1 MERWNNPVRT
11 RLLSSVGPNSP
22 NWLHSGDLG
31 LASSVAN
38 SKVLVNK
45 LGLDNFNSS
54 SGSWFQVIY
63 EYLARVGQS
72 SSILSGL
79 FGSPVRVSDKEI
91 QIIMSKDM
99 HTSSKNGAIMLK
111 FVNATLAAGEK
122 AGKIALPKIVNVN
135 RNLDKTGV
143 IITFGL

>member
-22 NWLHSGDLG
+22 NWLNNGDLG
-31 LASSVAN
+31 LASSVSN
-38 SKVLVNK
+38 SKVLIDK
-45 LGLDNFNSS
+45 LGLTNFSSS

-63 EYLARVGQS
+63 EYLTRVGQS
-72 SSILSGL
+72 SILNGL

-99 HTSSKNGAIMLK
+99 YASSKSGAIMLK

-122 AGKIALPKIVNVN
+122 AGKIALPKIVKVN
-135 RNLDKTGV
+135 RNADGTGV

>member
-22 NWLHSGDLG
+22 NWLNNGDLG

-38 SKVLVNK
+38 SKVLISK

-63 EYLARVGQS
+63 EYLTRVGH
-72 SSILSGL
+72 SSILNGL
-79 FGSPVRVSDKEI
+79 FGSPIRVSDKEI

-99 HTSSKNGAIMLK
+99 YTSSKNGAIMLK

-122 AGKIALPKIVNVN
+122 AGKIALPKIVKVN
-135 RNLDKTGV
+135 RNTDGTGV